1 MRTWSGIR
9 LRVGLFGGTFDPIHL
24 GHMAVAEGTM
34 DYLSLDEVVFV
45 PAGRP
50 WMKEGTYL
58 SDSWHRQRMVE
69 LAVSGKAR
77 FSVTDR
83 EVVREGL
90 TYTVDTLREIEAESD
105 GSDEIYLLLG
115 TDAYDSF
122 ELWREPAE
130 ILRMSILAVASRPGG
145 PPPTFG
151 KLDLICPDGSCRAIA
166 VPVKQV
172 DVSSSDIRNRVSLG
186 ESISG
191 QVPSAVERY
200 IHQHGFY
207 EELGGLK

>member
-1 MRTWSGIR
+1 M
-9 LRVGLFGGTFDPIHL
+9 RVGLFGGTFDPIHL
-24 GHMAVAEGTM
+24 GHMAVAEGAM

-58 SDSWHRQRMVE
+58 SDSRQRQRMVE

-90 TYTVDTLREIEAESD
+90 TYTVDTLKEIEAESD
-105 GSDEIYLLLG
+105 ASDQIYLLLG

-122 ELWREPAE
+122 ELWKEPAE
-130 ILRMSILAVASRPGG
+130 ILRMSILAVASRPGD
-145 PPPTFG
+145 PPPTFD
-151 KLDLICPDGSCRAIA
+151 KLDLICPDGSHRAIA
-166 VPVKQV
+166 VPVNQV

-200 IHQHGFY
+200 IHQHGVY

>member
-1 MRTWSGIR
+1 M
-9 LRVGLFGGTFDPIHL
+9 RVGLFGGTFDPIHL
-24 GHMAVAEGTM
+24 GHMAVAQGAME
-34 DYLSLDEVVFV
+34 YLSLDEVVFV

-50 WMKEGTYL
+50 WMKEGMYL
-58 SDSWHRQRMVE
+58 SDSRHRLRMVE
-69 LAVSGKAR
+69 LAVSGKAQ

-130 ILRMSILAVASRPGG
+130 ILRMSTLAVAPRPGG
-145 PPPTFG
+145 PPSTFE
-151 KLDLICPDGSCRAIA
+151 KLDLICPYGSFRAIA
-166 VPVKQV
+166 VPTEQV
-172 DVSSSDIRNRVSLG
+172 DVSSSDIRNRVSRG
-186 ESISG
+186 DSISG
-191 QVPSAVERY
+191 QVPKAVESY
-200 IHQHGFY
+200 IHEQGVY